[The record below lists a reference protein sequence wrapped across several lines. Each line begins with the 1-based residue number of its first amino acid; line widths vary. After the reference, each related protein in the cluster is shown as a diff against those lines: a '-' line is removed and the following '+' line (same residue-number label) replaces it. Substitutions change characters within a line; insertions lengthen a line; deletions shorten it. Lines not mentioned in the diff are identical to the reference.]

1 MPRLKFK
8 MNEQSD
14 LLLNTKK
21 INQLSWFT
29 FAKILDISVRT
40 LYDLRREKYTLSQ
53 DQHRKI
59 IEMMPSSFRPPVY
72 KLLPDFW
79 HILEAAKKGGARTA
93 YLYGGPGTAEGRKQG
108 GINSQK
114 NRRDF
119 PELYKDC
126 IIRKKIATPQYSHAL
141 AEFMGIVLGDGG
153 INNEHQIVIT
163 LHKDHDADYGLYV
176 AELIKKL
183 FTVSPKIYT
192 YRALRRRNVIGVTL
206 SSVAA
211 VEMIQKLGYIK
222 GNKVKNQITVPLWIK
237 NNPLFSRWCLRGLM
251 DTDGGIF
258 CHGHVAGGKHYVNI
272 GLSFSNK
279 SIPLLNFVHN
289 TLSSCGF
296 TPKAGTDK
304 KSINIYRENEVYKYV
319 HLIGFSNPYHQTRVE
334 NFFRKKSWRDA

>member
-1 MPRLKFK
+1 MK
-8 MNEQSD
+8 
-14 LLLNTKK
+14 
-21 INQLSWFT
+21 QLSWSA

-53 DQHRKI
+53 NQHKKI
-59 IEMMPSSFRPPVY
+59 VEIIPSSFRQPDY

-79 HILEAAKKGGARTA
+79 HILEAAKKGGVRTA
-93 YLYGGPGTAEGRKQG
+93 YLYGGPGTVEGRKKG

-114 NRRDF
+114 NRRKF
-119 PELYKDC
+119 PKLYENC
-126 IIRKKIATPQYSHAL
+126 VMRKKITAPRYSHAL

-153 INNEHQIVIT
+153 INNEHQIVVT
-163 LHKDHDADYGLYV
+163 LHRDNDADYGLYV
-176 AELIKKL
+176 TKLIKKL
-183 FTVSPKIYT
+183 FDISPKIYT

-211 VEMIQKLGYIK
+211 VEMIQKHGYVK

-258 CHGHVAGGKHYVNI
+258 HHRHAVGGNRYLNI

-279 SIPLLNFVHN
+279 SVPLLNFVYD

-296 TPKAGTDK
+296 TPKVGTDN
-304 KSINIYRENEVYKYV
+304 KSINIYREDEVYKYIR
-319 HLIGFSNPYHQTRVE
+319 LIGFSNPYHRARVE
-334 NFFRKKSWRDA
+334 FFEEKSRRDA